1 MTISIRLND
10 QDTQLFK
17 QYAALNGISVSELVR
32 QSVFERIDE
41 EYDLKAYEKA
51 MTDYQANPVTW
62 TLDEVEKELNLQ

>member
-51 MTDYQANPVTW
+51 MADYQANPVTW
-62 TLDEVEKELNLQ
+62 TLDEVERELDLQ